1 MWLAWMEQ
9 YKNISDWQAVYHYI
23 LCCRIKGDKPSANEC

>member
-1 MWLAWMEQ
+1 MEQ

-23 LCCRIKGDKPSANEC
+23 LCCRIKGDKPSAW